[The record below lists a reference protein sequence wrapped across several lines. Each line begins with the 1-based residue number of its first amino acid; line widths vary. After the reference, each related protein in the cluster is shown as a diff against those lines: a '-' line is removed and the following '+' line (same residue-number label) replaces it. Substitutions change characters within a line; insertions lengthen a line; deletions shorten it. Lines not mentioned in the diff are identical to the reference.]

1 MPEQQ
6 VRCLFLILS
15 SLSTLSSLHS
25 SHRPPMHICLMFLPI
40 MFDKKRALSSVSS
53 SLSPFPSFRPQGRLV
68 ATTWQSVKLERPI
81 HAPNR
86 FLFFPAPSTFPQLF
100 SSCLPTS
107 KIELVLPAGKYF
119 QVMLSDREMDC
130 YWHFS
135 LQLLFCFLSPDLGR

>member
-1 MPEQQ
+1 MSLDILIRRRSPSSPEQQ

-81 HAPNR
+81 HAPAASCS
-86 FLFFPAPSTFPQLF
+86 FQLLQLSPNYF
-100 SSCLPTS
+100 NSFHVCQTP
-107 KIELVLPAGKYF
+107 KIELVLPDGKIF
-119 QVMLSDREMDC
+119 PS
-130 YWHFS
+130 HA
-135 LQLLFCFLSPDLGR
+135 